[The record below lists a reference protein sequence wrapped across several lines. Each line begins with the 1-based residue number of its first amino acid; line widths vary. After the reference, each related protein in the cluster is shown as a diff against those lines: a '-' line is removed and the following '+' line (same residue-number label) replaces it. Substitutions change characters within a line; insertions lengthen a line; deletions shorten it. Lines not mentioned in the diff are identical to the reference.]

1 MTFFSPPIKRL
12 AAVLLVIAALFW
24 LRRYGLG
31 QHIPAFYV
39 KYGGSALWASMVYF
53 LIALLMPSR
62 APKQILFIAGLICA
76 LVEILRLYHTPALD
90 VVRLTL
96 VGQILFGRIFS
107 FADFIAYAVGL
118 ALAFGLDLAAAQKFF
133 LRRAKKSSRR
143 RR

>member
-1 MTFFSPPIKRL
+1 MQNPSPLTRL
-12 AAVLLVIAALFW
+12 LIAAALIAA
-24 LRRYGLG
+24 GLG
-31 QHIPAFYV
+31 LRFYGHHAGVSAFVV

-90 VVRLTL
+90 VVRLTV